1 MRSKFLTLIF
11 FMGVYTLTLFFID
24 PLGVFDS
31 TRSFRVPLG
40 YFFGAIVI
48 VLVCWLP
55 APIALAVKKT
65 ENPYV
70 LSLWT
75 LVIWLYAAL
84 LLWTKL

>member
-11 FMGVYTLTLFFID
+11 FMGVYTLTLFLIY
-24 PLGVFDS
+24 PLGFFDS
-31 TRSFRVPLG
+31 TRLIRVPLG
-40 YFFGAIVI
+40 YFFAAIII

>member
-1 MRSKFLTLIF
+1 VRSKFLTLIF
-11 FMGVYTLTLFFID
+11 FMGVYTLTLFLIY
-24 PLGVFDS
+24 PLGLFDS

-40 YFFGAIVI
+40 YFFGVIII

-55 APIALAVKKT
+55 APIAFAVKKT

-75 LVIWLYAAL
+75 LVIWLYSAL
-84 LLWTKL
+84 LLWTKF